1 MVFCRIKIHFFF
13 VKGYVHFRKNDYID
27 SMNNGDYIMDIQTLD
42 YAITRLADIRRR
54 ANEYN
59 WDKDYLDYVLMRFE
73 LELQIK
79 QQETEAR
86 MFEEAA

>member
-1 MVFCRIKIHFFF
+1 
-13 VKGYVHFRKNDYID
+13 
-27 SMNNGDYIMDIQTLD
+27 MDIQTLD

-79 QQETEAR
+79 QQQTEAR
-86 MFEEAA
+86 MIEEAA

>member
-1 MVFCRIKIHFFF
+1 
-13 VKGYVHFRKNDYID
+13 
-27 SMNNGDYIMDIQTLD
+27 MDIQTLD

-79 QQETEAR
+79 QQDSEAR
-86 MFEEAA
+86 MAMEIGEAA

>member
-1 MVFCRIKIHFFF
+1 
-13 VKGYVHFRKNDYID
+13 
-27 SMNNGDYIMDIQTLD
+27 MDIQTLD
-42 YAITRLADIRRR
+42 YVMTRLADIRHR
-54 ANEYN
+54 ANKYN
-59 WDKDYLDYVLMRFE
+59 WDQDYLDYVLMRFE

>member
-1 MVFCRIKIHFFF
+1 MTVDFTPT
-13 VKGYVHFRKNDYID
+13 VYYIN
-27 SMNNGDYIMDIQTLD
+27 SMNKGDFAMDIQTLD

-54 ANEYN
+54 AYEHN
-59 WDKDYLDYVLMRFE
+59 WDKDYLDYVLMQFE

-86 MFEEAA
+86 RIEEAA

>member
-1 MVFCRIKIHFFF
+1 
-13 VKGYVHFRKNDYID
+13 
-27 SMNNGDYIMDIQTLD
+27 MDIQTLD

-73 LELQIK
+73 LDLTIK
-79 QQETEAR
+79 QQHAEAR